1 MFSSY
6 PDLVSV
12 EQIMT
17 MLNIGKSKVYE
28 LIRSNAI
35 RHIRIGKIIRV
46 PKQYL
51 IDFVEQSCYNSIAT
65 NSPS

>member
-17 MLNIGKSKVYE
+17 MLNIGKSKAYK
-28 LIRSNAI
+28 LIQSNAI
-35 RHIRIGKIIRV
+35 RHIRIGATIRV

-51 IDFVEQSCYNSIAT
+51 IDFIEQLCYNGIAV
-65 NSPS
+65 NPSS